1 MRRENFLEKVVLQN
15 ATNFSD
21 YPTENSMPEKLSQ
34 KLFFKNRT
42 KRLVFFYDFDENKN
56 VTLGKNGPRN

>member
-15 ATNFSD
+15 ATNSSD

-42 KRLVFFYDFDENKN
+42 KRLVFYDFDENKN
-56 VTLGKNGPRN
+56 VILGKNGPRN